1 MRTAAAATAVVC
13 ALAAAAAEVVRRRT
27 RRWPRAEEIVRQLE
41 EACATPTERLK
52 QVAQAMAAEMHAG
65 LLAADAGGSKLRM
78 LPSFVDKLPTGY
90 ALSIP
95 PPNVSSSLRSGAKD
109 RLFEQLISTTA
120 LLLFFYNLRDE
131 EGLFYGLDLGGTNF
145 RVLRVQLGG
154 KERGIIEQ
162 ESKEVPIPPH
172 LMFGSSDVSNSPA
185 ASYCSSRF
193 LYHDSELLVIGF
205 SFRSYSISSR

>member
-1 MRTAAAATAVVC
+1 MRTGRCGGGGREAEDASVAAGGGDREAARGGVRDADR
-13 ALAAAAAEVVRRRT
+13 EV
-27 RRWPRAEEIVRQLE
+27 E
-41 EACATPTERLK
+41 
-52 QVAQAMAAEMHAG
+52 
-65 LLAADAGGSKLRM
+65 AGGSGDGGGDARRPPRGRRRREQAQDATQLRRQAPDGVRP
-78 LPSFVDKLPTGY
+78 LHPSSQRIIFVEI
-90 ALSIP
+90 S
-95 PPNVSSSLRSGAKD
+95 AKD
-109 RLFEQLISTTA
+109 RLFGQLISTTA
-120 LLLFFYNLRDE
+120 LLLFFYYLRDE

-162 ESKEVPIPPH
+162 ESKEVPIPTH

-205 SFRSYSISSR
+205 AFRSYSISSR